1 MYIIIRNKKSLSEQ
15 AIRMVLGYVI
25 DFIAFAGIENY
36 LKILAIPK

>member
-1 MYIIIRNKKSLSEQ
+1 
-15 AIRMVLGYVI
+15 MVLGYVI